1 MNMKRIL
8 IMMMALLLFIPT
20 MAMAAGEKAQP
31 TVSTPA
37 ADLRSTLDQLL
48 SEHFVLAVM
57 SMTKKYDGAADAEQ
71 VQAALNQNAKD
82 MTPAI
87 ESIYGKEGAAQFE
100 EIFLGHNTYTDS
112 LVEAA
117 KSGDAEARKAAE
129 AEVQEFVD
137 NFAKFLGTATEGKL
151 PEAAAKEAL
160 RAHEDDVMK
169 AFDMHV
175 KGDYEASYTAFRE
188 GYARMF
194 VISKA
199 LSTAI
204 VSQMPEKFENSKADT
219 PAADLRSNLNML
231 ASEHFALAAMGMQKG
246 FDGAK
251 DYDFATWAEDMHT
264 ADFKAAIA
272 SIYGEEGGAQFE
284 KVWQSKHIT
293 AQADLAAAAA
303 QGDEEKVKAAKESL
317 SMFSKE
323 FGAFLGAATEEN
335 LPTADAQAAV
345 KGHEDTVIKTF
356 DSYVAK
362 DYESST
368 ASFREGYAYMYGV
381 GEALGGAI
389 VKQMPDK
396 FMAENMPSDMPKTG
410 MGGTA
415 NDQSPYM
422 MYAALAGILALT
434 GGLVIRKRAMNK

>member
-1 MNMKRIL
+1 MNMKKIL

-20 MAMAAGEKAQP
+20 MAMAAGEKSQP

-48 SEHFVLAVM
+48 SEHYVLAVM
-57 SMTKKYDGAADAEQ
+57 SMTKKFDGAEDAEQ

-87 ESIYGKEGAAQFE
+87 ESVYGKDGAAQFE
-100 EIFLGHNTYTDS
+100 EIFLAHNSYTDS

-117 KSGDAEARKAAE
+117 KSGDENARKEAE

-137 NFAKFLGTATEGKL
+137 ELSAFLGTATEGNL

-169 AFDMHV
+169 TFDLYTEG
-175 KGDYEASYTAFRE
+175 KYEEAYTAMRE

-194 VISKA
+194 TISKA

-204 VSQMPEKFENSKADT
+204 VAQMPEKFENTKADT
-219 PAADLRSNLNML
+219 PAAELRSNLNML
-231 ASEHFALAAMGMQKG
+231 ASEHFALAAISMQKG
-246 FDGAK
+246 FDGAE

-264 ADFKAAIA
+264 ADFKAAIV

-284 KVWQSKHIT
+284 KVWQSEHIT

-303 QGDEEKVKAAKESL
+303 QGDEEGIKAAKESL
-317 SMFSKE
+317 GMFSE
-323 FGAFLGAATEEN
+323 DFGAFLGAATEEN

-345 KGHEDTVIKTF
+345 KGHEDTVISTF
-356 DSYVAK
+356 DSYAAK
-362 DYESST
+362 DYDAAYT
-368 ASFREGYAYMYGV
+368 SFREGYAYMYGV

-410 MGGTA
+410 MGGA
-415 NDQSPYM
+415 ADNQSLNIM
-422 MYAALAGILALT
+422 LAALAGIAALT
-434 GGLVIRKRAMNK
+434 GAIVFRKKAMNK